1 MMERRQWML
10 LIALLVL
17 AGFALYSAGPRW
29 LAWFAAKKPPPPT
42 VAAVALPQPAQ
53 PPAQP
58 APKENTPA
66 TSQAKMA
73 GEEIS
78 WGRNPFLTEAETIKP
93 VVSGE
98 AVVPTVRAI
107 IMGRPKPVATIDG
120 RVVTVGDKVGEARV
134 VEIRED
140 SVVLGT
146 GRERRTLK
154 IAERSAEIEVKEGN
168 KR

>member
-29 LAWFAAKKPPPPT
+29 LAWFAAKKSPPPT
-42 VAAVALPQPAQ
+42 VAAVACPQPAQ
-53 PPAQP
+53 PPAQ
-58 APKENTPA
+58 KENVAATPP
-66 TSQAKMA
+66 A
-73 GEEIS
+73 GVAVEDIQ

-93 VVSGE
+93 IAAAGGE
-98 AVVPTVRAI
+98 APVPVVRAI

-120 RVVTVGDKVGEARV
+120 RVVTVGDKIGEEKV
-134 VEIRED
+134 MEIRED

-146 GRERRTLK
+146 GRERRSLK
-154 IAERSAEIEVKEGN
+154 IAERSAAIEVKEGN